1 MNIKRTCV
9 NLSAFLAVGGLV
21 AAPLTAF
28 ADHGDKGE
36 GHGKGHGNGKSNG
49 HGNGNGNGHGNGNWN
64 PAPPKKNG
72 RHDNRNW
79 NKGDRNDDQGN
90 GRYRSGNN
98 GYNNNGYNNNGYNNQ
113 QALANESARRAQ
125 TKNEWRNI
133 AIAGGA
139 VTVLGLLQHDNR
151 LVFAGAAGGLYAL
164 WRYEE
169 DRKSQ
174 SQIDRLR
181 ASYFG
186 RPYFVRNG
194 TRFDRRIVT
203 KNGNRYYQFVRG

>member
-9 NLSAFLAVGGLV
+9 NLSAFFAVGGL
-21 AAPLTAF
+21 ATAPLTAF
-28 ADHGDKGE
+28 ADDGDN
-36 GHGKGHGNGKSNG
+36 GKGHGNGKGNR
-49 HGNGNGNGHGNGNWN
+49 HRNDDGNGSWN

-79 NKGDRNDDQGN
+79 NKGRNDDDDERDGN
-90 GRYRSGNN
+90 YYGGRRNGNYNN
-98 GYNNNGYNNNGYNNQ
+98 GYYNNGYNNQ
-113 QALANESARRAQ
+113 QALAYESQRRAQ

-133 AIAGGA
+133 AIAAGA

-151 LVFAGAAGGLYAL
+151 LVFGGAAGGLYAL

-174 SQIDRLR
+174 SQLDRLR
-181 ASYFG
+181 AGYFS
-186 RPYFVRNG
+186 RQYFVRNG
-194 TRFDRRIVT
+194 TRFDRRLVT
-203 KNGNRYYQFVRG
+203 RNGIQYYQFVRR